1 MCVQAPDI
9 DPLMLLPSLIYSRN
23 HYPAPAR
30 SWALGLR
37 DATETLTLLGW
48 NRWAHGAETENK
60 RTDTFC
66 EIAKCQQQC
75 RHRKRQSAKIETEND
90 RPVLP
95 SLGWVVGGEGQEE
108 VIPGRRKRTEP
119 SMCADSMAGAERR
132 EQREGRNEIGPTAA
146 PKLGCVL
153 AARARVQ
160 VHGFLSNHGGD

>member
-23 HYPAPAR
+23 HYPAPAK

-48 NRWAHGAETENK
+48 NRWAHGGETENK

-75 RHRKRQSAKIETEND
+75 RHRKRHGAEIETEND

-95 SLGWVVGGEGQEE
+95 SLRWVVGGGGQEE
-108 VIPGRRKRTEP
+108 AIPDRRKRTEP
-119 SMCADSMAGAERR
+119 STAGAERR
-132 EQREGRNEIGPTAA
+132 
-146 PKLGCVL
+146 PK
-153 AARARVQ
+153 
-160 VHGFLSNHGGD
+160 